1 MKRPTIER
9 DLAMPDMR
17 WHQEWRNAEVD
28 RQLAQERRDAEA
40 KAPPQPT
47 VAGPSGTKPKKEAR
61 KLQQIVSASAKLCL
75 LTKTLLHFRNHG
87 FLILGMRVFLVLSH
101 MHLCI

>member
-17 WHQEWRNAEVD
+17 WNQEWMYAEVD

-61 KLQQIVSASAKLCL
+61 KLQQIVSASAKLC
-75 LTKTLLHFRNHG
+75 
-87 FLILGMRVFLVLSH
+87 
-101 MHLCI
+101 CID